1 MCYNSPMSKY
11 TPLDTKETKAV
22 FLEKIQ
28 ILFDSM
34 ENVIAAHETWLEDA
48 TDWTKRDE
56 EGLVRLSR
64 SWLDESLEEGKEA
77 IQNLKRYKIFKN
89 T

>member
-1 MCYNSPMSKY
+1 MSKY
-11 TPLDTKETKAV
+11 TPLDKKETKDV
-22 FLEKIQ
+22 FIEKIQ

-48 TDWTKRDE
+48 ADWTKKDE
-56 EGLVRLSR
+56 SGMVRMSR

-77 IQNLKRYKIFKN
+77 IQNLKRYKVFKN

>member
-1 MCYNSPMSKY
+1 MSKY
-11 TPLDTKETKAV
+11 TPLDTKPTKAV
-22 FLEKIQ
+22 FLEKIK
-28 ILFDSM
+28 ILHEAM

-56 EGLVRLSR
+56 EGMVRLSR

-77 IQNLKRYKIFKN
+77 VKNLKRYKMFKID
-89 T
+89 

>member
-1 MCYNSPMSKY
+1 MNKY
-11 TPLDTKETKAV
+11 TPLDKKETKAV
-22 FLEKIQ
+22 FIEKIQ

-48 TDWTKRDE
+48 SDWTKQD
-56 EGLVRLSR
+56 GDGMVRLSR

-77 IQNLKRYKIFKN
+77 VKNLKRYKILKK
-89 T
+89 TP